1 MKILF
6 KIIRWIIGV
15 FFLLGGLGGL
25 ISGDYFMALI
35 VIIVAL
41 FVIPISLRRGKKESR
56 LQNELKQQD
65 SIEPN
70 IPARK
75 QSRKNLTKIK
85 REGNKTTI
93 TFDSD
98 AILQSVIAKRQARQ
112 EEIDNYDYQYQ
123 TIRNWGLQ
131 LLESVHLL
139 HTTKNFDTLKGRY
152 DFIAQFYHDLCLAK
166 HNKRFTADIQYS
178 IDEYKSTYY
187 NTMLEDFEID
197 LLYNPDKKKLKEFYL
212 RSIGQCF
219 KRFAHDQD
227 LSIGSLKRKSAVQNR
242 LNKIQEIADQSI
254 REMDTFDQHRE
265 LGQSI
270 VDEIKTTR
278 DFIVNK
284 YSASDSVPLPTTVDQ
299 IVVDAEASFPLT
311 IYNTTKAKLKK
322 VTSILYSDEYD
333 KASKLMPLFAQHNIK
348 CVEIEQ
354 YIDKYRPIY
363 VQRIQNQKDS
373 SPEYLH
379 SSEMDQLDMT
389 EEFKNSAIPQLY
401 EIANCNLR
409 SIFDYR
415 DIPITVDDQLIKEYG
430 YNNFALYM
438 RLQNK
443 VGKVI
448 TNWERKDIEDLGKT
462 DLISLIDEIEVDEV
476 LLTLPLKVLNA
487 IAEKEEGHFKRKKK
501 AVDYINEHGLSGNLG
516 RHIAT
521 RRIFKVN
528 PLPKRYENID
538 IDEVAKSWSYLKEYI
553 RLFVNTYNDSKYHT
567 ASVSHTSRYIETW
580 RVVPGYQDNCPR
592 AKEEC
597 KKTYTRS
604 NPPKLP
610 FHVGCTCYLRSE
622 LKDY

>member
-25 ISGDYFMALI
+25 ISGDYLMAMVVI
-35 VIIVAL
+35 VVAL
-41 FVIPISLRRGKKESR
+41 FIIPVPLWKSKKEA
-56 LQNELKQQD
+56 KQQSELQLLDDTD
-65 SIEPN
+65 SA
-70 IPARK
+70 IPTRK
-75 QSRKNLTKIK
+75 QSRKKLTNIK
-85 REGNKTTI
+85 HEGNRTTI
-93 TFDSD
+93 TIDSD
-98 AILQSVIAKRQARQ
+98 TLLQSVLAKRQARQ
-112 EEIDNYDYQYQ
+112 DEIDNYDYQHQ
-123 TIRNWGLQ
+123 AIRGWGLQ

-139 HTTKNFDTLKGRY
+139 HATKNFDTLKGRY
-152 DFIAQFYHDLCLAK
+152 DFITQFYHDLCLAK
-166 HNKRFTADIQYS
+166 HNRRFTSDIQYS

-187 NTMLEDFEID
+187 NTILEDFEID
-197 LLYNPDKKKLKEFYL
+197 VLYNPDEKKLKEFYL
-212 RSIGQCF
+212 RSIGHCF

-227 LSIGSLKRKSAVQNR
+227 LAIESLKRKSAVQSR
-242 LNKIQEIADQSI
+242 LNKINEIADQSI
-254 REMDTFDQHRE
+254 REIDTFDVHRE

-270 VDEIKTTR
+270 VDEIKSTR
-278 DFIVNK
+278 DLILNK
-284 YSASDSVPLPTTVDQ
+284 YSTSDSVSLPTTVDQ
-299 IVVDAEASFPLT
+299 LVVDAGASFPLT
-311 IYNTTKAKLKK
+311 IYNATKAKLKN
-322 VTSILYSDEYD
+322 VASILYSDEYN
-333 KASKLMPLFAQHNIK
+333 KASKLMPLFAQHNVK

-354 YIDKYRPIY
+354 YIDKYRLIY
-363 VQRIQNQKDS
+363 VQRIQNQEDS
-373 SPEYLH
+373 SPEYLD
-379 SSEMDQLDMT
+379 SSEMDQLDMK
-389 EEFKNSAIPQLY
+389 EEFKNRAIPQLY

-415 DIPITVDDQLIKEYG
+415 DIPLTVDDQLIKEYG
-430 YNNFALYM
+430 YENFALYM
-438 RLQNK
+438 TLQNK

-476 LLTLPLKVLNA
+476 LLTLPLKILNA

-501 AVDYINEHGLSGNLG
+501 AVDYINAHNLSGNLG

-528 PLPKRYENID
+528 PLPNKYEHID
-538 IDEVAKSWSYLKEYI
+538 IDQVAKSWSYLREYI
-553 RLFVNTYNDSKYHT
+553 RLFVDTYNDSKNHT

-580 RVVPGYQDNCPR
+580 RVDPGYQDNCPR

>member
-25 ISGDYFMALI
+25 ISGDYLMAIL
-35 VIIVAL
+35 VIVAAL
-41 FVIPISLRRGKKESR
+41 FIIPVSLWRGKEEAR
-56 LQNELKQQD
+56 LQSELQQKD

-75 QSRKNLTKIK
+75 ISRKNLTNIK
-85 REGNKTTI
+85 REGNTTTI
-93 TFDSD
+93 TIDSS
-98 AILQSVIAKRQARQ
+98 ALLESVIAKQQDRQ

-139 HTTKNFDTLKGRY
+139 HTTQNFDTLKSRY
-152 DFIAQFYHDLCLAK
+152 DFIEQFYHDLCLAK
-166 HNKRFTADIQYS
+166 YNKRFTSDVQYS
-178 IDEYKSTYY
+178 IDEYMSTYN
-187 NTMLEDFEID
+187 NTTLEDFEID

-212 RSIGQCF
+212 RSISYCF
-219 KRFAHDQD
+219 KRLAHDQD
-227 LSIGSLKRKSAVQNR
+227 LSIASLKRKSAIQNR
-242 LNKIQEIADQSI
+242 LNKIHEIADQSI
-254 REMDTFDQHRE
+254 REVDKFDLQRE

-270 VDEIKTTR
+270 VEEIKTTR
-278 DFIVNK
+278 DLVVNK
-284 YSASDSVPLPTTVDQ
+284 YQAADTSLLLSTVDQ
-299 IVVDAEASFPLT
+299 LVANASAPFPMT
-311 IYNTTKAKLKK
+311 IYNATNAKLKK
-322 VTSILYSDEYD
+322 VVSILKSDEYN
-333 KASKLMPLFAQHNIK
+333 KASRLMPLFAQHNIK

-363 VQRIQNQKDS
+363 LQKIQDQKDS

-379 SSEMDQLDMT
+379 SSEMDKLDM
-389 EEFKNSAIPQLY
+389 EAEYKDRAIVQLY
-401 EIANCNLR
+401 EIANCNLK
-409 SIFDYR
+409 SLFDYR
-415 DIPITVDDQLIKEYG
+415 EIPLTMDDILIKEYG
-430 YNNFALYM
+430 YDNFALYM

-448 TNWERKDIEDLGKT
+448 TNWERKDIEDLGNT
-462 DLISLIDEIEVDEV
+462 DLISLIDEIDVDEV

-487 IAEKEEGHFKRKKK
+487 IADKEDGHFKRKKK
-501 AVDYINEHGLSGNLG
+501 AVDYINEHNLSRNLG
-516 RHIAT
+516 SHIAT

-528 PLPKRYENID
+528 SLPNRFGHINID
-538 IDEVAKSWSYLKEYI
+538 QVAKSWSYLKEYI
-553 RLFVNTYNDSKYHT
+553 NLFVDTYNNSEIHK
-567 ASVSHTSRYIETW
+567 ASVSHPGRYIDTW
-580 RVVPGYQDNCPR
+580 KIEPGYLDSCPR

-610 FHVGCTCYLRSE
+610 FHIGCTCYLRRE
-622 LKDY
+622 FKGH